1 MYCENCQREVAST
14 KNPHT
19 GLLQCSHCGT
29 EKRSTFSDANS
40 SIAETAHALLK
51 RWEQSRG
58 QNEEQA
64 PASRQ
69 KQPLSVDDA
78 LAAQPSLAESSRS
91 SRQSGIDITA
101 ELLENADSIQ
111 AELES
116 SQQYSGRA
124 ANREQLED
132 SFAEAAPARAEQ
144 MKPEASFSSAGSYS
158 AKELAETYA
167 MQKENS
173 SRRSEP
179 EKPAAPAYAE
189 QPRAP
194 RSASAQ
200 SAPKQD
206 SQSKAP
212 TSRPA
217 DSAAASVR
225 SDYRESEKPSFD
237 AESSSYKDA
246 LLKSLQPSADEQID
260 SFVPERFSQESK
272 AEAESPKPE
281 AKSQPTA
288 PKASKPALD
297 IPETII
303 AKQQK
308 LDAAKEAAK
317 STTAAAG
324 STAGQKPAASQ
335 PAPKQPKAPARQ
347 GQVRFAP
354 PAGHDTDFDV
364 QQAIERHHRKQ
375 RNWSAIIGQLLAL
388 CGAVCMTGGIA
399 IVIGNRFGSLEVAET
414 TGWLSMAGGHLLF
427 ILGIY
432 THLTS
437 RVEQI
442 WQDVH
447 QRSDDLARI
456 LLQQQR
462 SQQMLYRAASAPA
475 DTDDEYGMSDSSFE
489 RQSLTRSA

>member
-29 EKRSTFSDANS
+29 EKRSNFSDANS

-58 QNEEQA
+58 QNEEQPPA
-64 PASRQ
+64 PRQ

-78 LAAQPSLAESSRS
+78 LAAQPSLPESSRS

-116 SQQYSGRA
+116 SQQYAGRS
-124 ANREQLED
+124 ANREQLEEP
-132 SFAEAAPARAEQ
+132 FAESVPARAEQ
-144 MKPEASFSSAGSYS
+144 KKPQASFSSAGNYS
-158 AKELAETYA
+158 AKDLADTYA

-179 EKPAAPAYAE
+179 ERPAASAYAE
-189 QPRAP
+189 QPRAA
-194 RSASAQ
+194 RSASAE
-200 SAPKQD
+200 SVSKQD
-206 SQSKAP
+206 SKAP
-212 TSRPA
+212 TSRPT

-225 SDYRESEKPSFD
+225 SDYRESESPSFD

-260 SFVPERFSQESK
+260 SFVPERFSQEAK
-272 AEAESPKPE
+272 AEAESHKPE
-281 AKSQPTA
+281 AKSQPAA
-288 PKASKPALD
+288 PKASKPPLD

-308 LDAAKEAAK
+308 LDAAKETGK
-317 STTAAAG
+317 STAAAAG
-324 STAGQKPAASQ
+324 STASQKPAGSP
-335 PAPKQPKAPARQ
+335 PAPKQPKAPTRQ

-475 DTDDEYGMSDSSFE
+475 DTDDEYGMNDNSFE

>member
-29 EKRSTFSDANS
+29 EKRSSFSDANS

-64 PASRQ
+64 PAPRQ
-69 KQPLSVDDA
+69 KQPLSVDDV
-78 LAAQPSLAESSRS
+78 LSAQPSPPESSRS

-101 ELLENADSIQ
+101 ELLENADGIQ

-116 SQQYSGRA
+116 SQQYSGRSD
-124 ANREQLED
+124 NREQLEE
-132 SFAEAAPARAEQ
+132 SVAEAMAARAEQ
-144 MKPEASFSSAGSYS
+144 TKPEASFSSAGNYS

-189 QPRAP
+189 F
-194 RSASAQ
+194 
-200 SAPKQD
+200 APKQD
-206 SQSKAP
+206 SQSKVP

-217 DSAAASVR
+217 DSAASSVR
-225 SDYRESEKPSFD
+225 SDSRESESSSFD

-260 SFVPERFSQESK
+260 SFVPERFSQDSK
-272 AEAESPKPE
+272 AEAESYKAE
-281 AKSQPTA
+281 AKSQPA
-288 PKASKPALD
+288 ASKASKPPLD

-308 LDAAKEAAK
+308 LDAAKEEAK
-317 STTAAAG
+317 STTATAA
-324 STAGQKPAASQ
+324 SNASQKPAASQ

-375 RNWSAIIGQLLAL
+375 QNWSAIIGQLLAL

-475 DTDDEYGMSDSSFE
+475 ETDDEYGMSDNSFE